1 MMLVNAE
8 KALAPWGFL
17 EHWDTFRAIT
27 AGRSARSARLLVGSM
42 LGSLRKRNRLPR
54 SLCQP
59 SSFCSLRLSGS
70 FRGRSREMIS
80 HLSSQSLGLGGKVHC
95 LSPMVCLPKLHR
107 FS

>member
-1 MMLVNAE
+1 MWHSLSTSAWSPCRARVLMMLVNAE

-70 FRGRSREMIS
+70 FRGRSR
-80 HLSSQSLGLGGKVHC
+80 
-95 LSPMVCLPKLHR
+95 R
-107 FS
+107 